1 MQAIER
7 AGVEKEYVTFAH
19 IQASFRHNS
28 IQIISIDV
36 SARLCMRNINA
47 GGLTIEQ
54 VERHLID
61 GWCLRTRIQVAEGID
76 MCRAVI
82 AHQKPTRL
90 IGKASLEILHRL
102 LVQMVFPNHSF

>member
-7 AGVEKEYVTFAH
+7 AGVEKKYVTFAH
-19 IQASFRHNS
+19 IQSSFRHNS

-36 SARLCMRNINA
+36 AARLCMRNINA

-90 IGKASLEILHRL
+90 IGKASFK
-102 LVQMVFPNHSF
+102 VFHSLFMCM